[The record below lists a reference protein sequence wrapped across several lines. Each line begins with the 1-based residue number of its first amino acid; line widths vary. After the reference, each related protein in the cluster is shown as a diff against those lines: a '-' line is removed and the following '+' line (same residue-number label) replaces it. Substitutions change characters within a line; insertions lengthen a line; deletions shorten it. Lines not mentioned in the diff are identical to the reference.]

1 MKLRGIYLIQEWVE
15 HMKFHYVKLKRNPY
29 VLRMSAVLINS
40 FHFGYFILN
49 ILGRKKK
56 FMQHF
61 VEKSHVKL
69 T

>member
-1 MKLRGIYLIQEWVE
+1 
-15 HMKFHYVKLKRNPY
+15 MKFHYVKLKRNPY